1 MLRNVCLPKRFVQSI
16 RLLSLFS
23 VCFMGPS
30 KVRQRQ
36 AFLRAV
42 INYSDEEEDCGV
54 KCRKEIGLL
63 ENGWNKNIYL
73 FIFNILMFI
82 YSLLVLVWHMVKLT
96 EMLGNLTLG
105 RRREF
110 LGLKPGRIERLLK
123 SNLVLVLSFYLLSC
137 KKDAFW

>member
-1 MLRNVCLPKRFVQSI
+1 MLQNVCLPKRFVQSI

-30 KVRQRQ
+30 KVRQGQ

-73 FIFNILMFI
+73 FIFNMLKCLFIL
-82 YSLLVLVWHMVKLT
+82 
-96 EMLGNLTLG
+96 
-105 RRREF
+105 F
-110 LGLKPGRIERLLK
+110 LFLFGIW
-123 SNLVLVLSFYLLSC
+123 SS
-137 KKDAFW
+137 

>member
-1 MLRNVCLPKRFVQSI
+1 MRGIKIFI
-16 RLLSLFS
+16 Y
-23 VCFMGPS
+23 
-30 KVRQRQ
+30 
-36 AFLRAV
+36 
-42 INYSDEEEDCGV
+42 IEYV
-54 KCRKEIGLL
+54 K
-63 ENGWNKNIYL
+63 
-73 FIFNILMFI
+73 MFI

-123 SNLVLVLSFYLLSC
+123 SNLVIVLSFHLLSC